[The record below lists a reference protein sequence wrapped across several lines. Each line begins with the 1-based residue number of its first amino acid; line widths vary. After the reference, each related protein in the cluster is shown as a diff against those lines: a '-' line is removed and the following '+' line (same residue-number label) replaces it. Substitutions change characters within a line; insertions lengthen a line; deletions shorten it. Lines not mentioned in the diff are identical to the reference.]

1 MVWWDIDGA
10 EPEDI
15 AHTAVHWDTA
25 SRANGDMDFNDYAN
39 MVLGVDGSPDSEYLA
54 EFNVP
59 NPSTRVYFIVHA
71 IMLEEDFYAEM
82 EYSIPVYAMPV
93 VGNVDFEEKVET
105 GGKITVTF
113 TITGVA
119 KDRISHVG
127 LHWDTQ
133 SHGTP
138 LDFEA
143 YANTEA
149 LSPNDDGSYEV
160 SFNAPDKEGNV
171 YFVVHSIIDGDH
183 HYAEDTEFM
192 VKVEKKAD
200 DGGLSTTTLIAIA
213 VIVIIFL
220 AILAFAMM
228 NRGGDEE

>member
-1 MVWWDIDGA
+1 
-10 EPEDI
+10 
-15 AHTAVHWDTA
+15 
-25 SRANGDMDFNDYAN
+25 
-39 MVLGVDGSPDSEYLA
+39 MVLGVDGGDDSDYLA

-59 NPSTRVYFIVHA
+59 DPSIRVYFIVHA

-82 EYSIPVYAMPV
+82 EYSIPVYAQPV
-93 VGNVDFEEKVET
+93 VENVDFDEKVET
-105 GGKITVTF
+105 GDKITITF
-113 TITGVA
+113 TISGVA
-119 KDRISHVG
+119 KDRITHVAV
-127 LHWDTQ
+127 HWDTQ
-133 SHGTP
+133 SFGKP
-138 LDFEA
+138 LNFDN

-149 LSPNDDGSYEV
+149 LTPTDDGSYEV

-171 YFVVHSIIDGDH
+171 YFVVHSIIDGNH
-183 HYAEDTEFM
+183 FYAEDTEFM

-200 DGGLSTTTLIAIA
+200 GGGLSTTTMIAIA